1 MHQSRYCLQSLLS
14 ASLTTGFLVL
24 GTANAD
30 TLHRYTVRVDED
42 LNTVHVEACFDGTP
56 PRVLQ
61 IASGEARRYLS
72 DFRVVASGHRLYP
85 DDRYVRLGRLDEN
98 ACVRYRVDAG
108 AAADRHKD
116 EMGLATRVGNDLLVS
131 PQLWFWR
138 PRSMDADTD
147 IELTFDLPDGMNV
160 SVPWHTVERNG
171 SRFVCHVGHTPYSW
185 SAAVAFGDFEVQE
198 ISVDEMTL
206 RVAMLDGGRK
216 PDQDKM
222 LRWLRAALENVKGAY
237 GKLPSQSP
245 QVVIVPIGE
254 KDEPVPFGRVIRGG
268 GGAVQFFVD
277 PSYSLERFTGDW
289 TATHELSHLL
299 LPFVSRNG
307 AWLSEGLATYYQNVL
322 MARAGEY
329 SEQKAWQKLHD
340 GFQRGMRN
348 TRRDQT
354 LLDASRNMRRDGAY
368 MRVYW
373 TGTAIALL
381 ADMELRR
388 RTGGQISL
396 DLAMQRFADC
406 CLPSDQTWQAR
417 DVMQRLDQLVG
428 ETVFVP
434 LHDRYVE
441 SSDFPD
447 LHEVYRALGVELKRD
462 EVRLDDGAPLAKL
475 REAIMTGKMEQLA
488 HENSPTISHAP

>member
-1 MHQSRYCLQSLLS
+1 
-14 ASLTTGFLVL
+14 
-24 GTANAD
+24 
-30 TLHRYTVRVDED
+30 
-42 LNTVHVEACFDGTP
+42 
-56 PRVLQ
+56 
-61 IASGEARRYLS
+61 
-72 DFRVVASGHRLYP
+72 
-85 DDRYVRLGRLDEN
+85 
-98 ACVRYRVDAG
+98 
-108 AAADRHKD
+108 
-116 EMGLATRVGNDLLVS
+116 
-131 PQLWFWR
+131 
-138 PRSMDADTD
+138 
-147 IELTFDLPDGMNV
+147 
-160 SVPWHTVERNG
+160 
-171 SRFVCHVGHTPYSW
+171 
-185 SAAVAFGDFEVQE
+185 VAFGDFEVQE